1 MSTKVNVKDRVED
14 NTIDLSL
21 SELTEVP
28 VREIAVYKR
37 ATTLDLSSNNL
48 TSLGDSFCQLTHL
61 TKLDLSKNQIEAL
74 PEEFGK
80 LKNLRHLDLYNNKIE
95 NLPLSFGNLTNLKY
109 LDLKSNPLSP
119 SLSKVAGL
127 CLTTRDCTEAAKNT
141 VKFLAYLQQE
151 VEKAN
156 EKLRLEDESK
166 LEIVEVK
173 KSETQKSKKKK
184 KKSKK
189 SKMDNQAS
197 TVLHAQ
203 DNANNHNIKTKNSDN
218 YHESGTS
225 PPKSSSIFMSLLIF
239 CLILFANILFVY
251 LVYGNNKEL
260 TDSVISII
268 PHNYRQGI
276 VETLNK
282 VGVFTFFERT
292 SDIVRRTLGLEH
304 FRIRTFDHAD

>member
-1 MSTKVNVKDRVED
+1 
-14 NTIDLSL
+14 
-21 SELTEVP
+21 
-28 VREIAVYKR
+28 
-37 ATTLDLSSNNL
+37 
-48 TSLGDSFCQLTHL
+48 
-61 TKLDLSKNQIEAL
+61 
-74 PEEFGK
+74 
-80 LKNLRHLDLYNNKIE
+80 
-95 NLPLSFGNLTNLKY
+95 
-109 LDLKSNPLSP
+109 
-119 SLSKVAGL
+119 
-127 CLTTRDCTEAAKNT
+127 
-141 VKFLAYLQQE
+141 
-151 VEKAN
+151 
-156 EKLRLEDESK
+156 
-166 LEIVEVK
+166 
-173 KSETQKSKKKK
+173 
-184 KKSKK
+184 
-189 SKMDNQAS
+189 MDNQAS

-218 YHESGTS
+218 YHESGAS

-304 FRIRTFDHAD
+304 FRIRTFDHADQIRYMNPLYGGKQRGQQKNKHFRSQIIHIHASSICYFSYHSYIDIHYFLQYFHRFINRQRFTHNKSRKSKWE